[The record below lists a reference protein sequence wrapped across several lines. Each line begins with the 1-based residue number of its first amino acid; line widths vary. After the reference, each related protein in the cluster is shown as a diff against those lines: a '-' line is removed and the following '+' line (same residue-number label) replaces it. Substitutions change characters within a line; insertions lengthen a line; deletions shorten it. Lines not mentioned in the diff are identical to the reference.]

1 MTAEVYTYI
10 GAGGKT
16 TSIFARARQERA
28 AGRRVAVVTTTHM
41 KHPSRWFVPAL
52 SLIHI

>member
-16 TSIFARARQERA
+16 TSIFARARQ
-28 AGRRVAVVTTTHM
+28 AGRANGGATASSSSAR
-41 KHPSRWFVPAL
+41 KG
-52 SLIHI
+52 

>member
-16 TSIFARARQERA
+16 TSIFARALQERA
-28 AGRRVAVVTTTHM
+28 ADDPYEA
-41 KHPSRWFVPAL
+41 P
-52 SLIHI
+52 

>member
-16 TSIFARARQERA
+16 TSIFARARQERLPGA
-28 AGRRVAVVTTTHM
+28 AW
-41 KHPSRWFVPAL
+41 PS
-52 SLIHI
+52 